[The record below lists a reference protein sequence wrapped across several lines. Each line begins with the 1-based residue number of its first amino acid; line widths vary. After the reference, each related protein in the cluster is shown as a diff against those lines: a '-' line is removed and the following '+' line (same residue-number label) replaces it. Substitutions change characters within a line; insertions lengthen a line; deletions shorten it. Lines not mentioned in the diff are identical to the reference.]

1 MLSIKTHLY
10 TSFIIYWDIQSIALL
25 AIVILMVC
33 LLSFMLLYLLV
44 KAGHEKKHA
53 HWRTLSD
60 TLIHKAVFD
69 DEEKIDET
77 FIKETLGEGNLKKN
91 KYFRKILKEEI
102 ISAKKNITGAAAENL
117 IYLYRLFDLDKYAI
131 RKLNH
136 LKWYVRAK
144 AIHELTT
151 MHIAELV
158 DHLHLFTND
167 PNEFV
172 RMEAQSA
179 LVQFNGFEGMSF
191 LDTIAYPISD
201 WQQIKLLQLLSLL
214 PPSTID
220 TTLWFESENSSVVV
234 FALKLARNYNRFEQ
248 HDAIAKCLDHS
259 DAKVRLE
266 AIICL
271 NEIYTDET
279 SDHLIGRFLKES
291 LKHQLAMIRVMQTLG
306 TERDILFLTDL
317 LNHESDQLKL
327 DAARALAHASNNGMA
342 ALEAYSEQSEQD
354 ITEIVMHIKRE
365 MSV

>member
-1 MLSIKTHLY
+1 MLTLKTHLY
-10 TSFIIYWDIQSIALL
+10 TSFIIYWDIQTIAL
-25 AIVILMVC
+25 AGIVILMVC
-33 LLSFMLLYLLV
+33 LLSFMLLYMLV
-44 KAGHEKKHA
+44 KASHEKKHT
-53 HWRTLSD
+53 HWRLISD
-60 TLIHKAVFD
+60 SLIHKAVFD
-69 DEEKIDET
+69 DDDRIDEE
-77 FIKETLGEGNLKKN
+77 FIQMTLGTINLKKN
-91 KYFRKILKEEI
+91 KYFRKLLTGEI

-117 IYLYRLFDLDKYAI
+117 IYLYRLLNLDKYAI
-131 RKLNH
+131 KNLNN
-136 LKWYVRAK
+136 LRWYVRAR

-151 MHIAELV
+151 MQISGLV

-167 PNEFV
+167 SNEYV

-179 LVQFNGFEGMSF
+179 LVQFNGFEGLSF
-191 LDTIAYPISD
+191 LDTVAYPISD

-214 PPSTID
+214 PPSTFD
-220 TTLWFESENSSVVV
+220 TAPWFQSENSTVVV

-259 DAKVRLE
+259 EPKVRLE
-266 AIICL
+266 AILCL

-327 DAARALAHASNNGMA
+327 DAARALVNASKNGMA
-342 ALEAYSEQSEQD
+342 SLEAYSKQSEQD